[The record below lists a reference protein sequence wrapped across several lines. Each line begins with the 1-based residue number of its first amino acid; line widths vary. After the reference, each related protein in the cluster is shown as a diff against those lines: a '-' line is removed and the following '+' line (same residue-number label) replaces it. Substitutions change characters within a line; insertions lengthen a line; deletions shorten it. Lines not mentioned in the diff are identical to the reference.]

1 MKILI
6 ADKVSGKV
14 VQALKDGGAKVT
26 LNPDL
31 SDKTLPGAIG
41 DTEVLIVRSTKVTAE
56 TIEAA
61 PVLSLIVRAGAGV
74 NTIDL
79 KKASSRGICVAN
91 CPGKNNDAVAELA
104 LGLLISAD
112 RRIPDATA
120 ALREGSWRK
129 KEFGKARGLKGR
141 VVGIVGLGSIG
152 SAMAALCRGLG
163 MTVAAW
169 SRSLTPERAGAED
182 LEYCPDL
189 EALAARADAVSV
201 HLALA
206 PETKRIIGRRFFDR
220 MRPGAIFIN
229 TSRGEVVDAAAL
241 KEAIAAK
248 GLRVGLDVFD
258 GEPSAGEAPF
268 EGREL
273 AGLLAA
279 ATPHIGASTD
289 QAEEAIGD
297 EVVRIVKAYR
307 ETGRPVNTVNF
318 RHKRSAH
325 SLAVRHY
332 NHVGVLAS
340 VLTLLRED
348 GVNVEEMENTIFDG
362 ETAAACSL
370 SLDRAPC
377 AKTIETIRASK
388 EIIRVSLEQPPAP
401 GK

>member
-6 ADKVSGKV
+6 ADKVSSKV
-14 VQALKDGGAKVT
+14 VQSLKDGGAKVT

-56 TIEAA
+56 TIEAGQA
-61 PVLSLIVRAGAGV
+61 LSLIIRAGAGV

-79 KKASSRGICVAN
+79 KKASARGICVAN

-104 LGLLISAD
+104 LGLIIAAD

-120 ALREGSWRK
+120 TLREGKWNK

-141 VVGIVGLGSIG
+141 TVGIAGLGSIG
-152 SAMAALCRGLG
+152 SALARLCRGLD

-169 SRSLTPERAGAED
+169 SRSLTPGKAEELD
-182 LEYCPDL
+182 LEFCPDL
-189 EALAARADAVSV
+189 ETLAARSDAVSV
-201 HLALA
+201 HLALT
-206 PETKRIIGRRFFDR
+206 PETKGLIGAKFFEK
-220 MRPGAIFIN
+220 MRPGAIFVN

-248 GLRVGLDVFD
+248 KLRVGLDVFD

-268 EGREL
+268 EAREL
-273 AGLLAA
+273 AGALAA
-279 ATPHIGASTD
+279 ATPHVGASTD
-289 QAEEAIGD
+289 QAEEAIGE
-297 EVVRIVKAYR
+297 EVVRIVQAYKA
-307 ETGRPVNTVNF
+307 TGRPLNTVNF
-318 RHKRSAH
+318 RRKRSAH
-325 SLAVRHY
+325 SLVVRHF

-340 VLTLLRED
+340 VLDLLRED
-348 GVNVEEMENTIFDG
+348 GVNIEEMENTIFDG

-370 SLDRAPC
+370 SLDRAPSE
-377 AKTIETIRASK
+377 KTIEKIRESK
-388 EIIRVSLEQPPAP
+388 EIIRVSLEQPAAE
-401 GK
+401 K

>member
-14 VQALKDGGAKVT
+14 VQALKDGGAAVT

-41 DTEVLIVRSTKVTAE
+41 DSEVLIVRSTKVTAE
-56 TIEAA
+56 TIEAGQA
-61 PVLSLIVRAGAGV
+61 LSLIIRAGAGV

-79 KKASSRGICVAN
+79 KKASARGICVAN

-104 LGLLISAD
+104 LGLIISAD

-120 ALREGSWRK
+120 ALRDGKWNK
-129 KEFGKARGLKGR
+129 KGFGKARGLKGR
-141 VVGIVGLGSIG
+141 TVGIVGLGSIG
-152 SAMAALCRGLG
+152 SALAALCRGLD

-169 SRSLTPERAGAED
+169 SRSLTPEKAEELE
-182 LEYCPDL
+182 LEYCPDI
-189 EALAARADAVSV
+189 ETLAARSDAVSV

-206 PETKRIIGRRFFDR
+206 PETKGIIGKKFFDK
-220 MRPGAIFIN
+220 MRQGAIFVN

-268 EGREL
+268 EAREL
-273 AGLLAA
+273 AGALAA

-297 EVVRIVKAYR
+297 EVVRIVKAYKA
-307 ETGRPVNTVNF
+307 TGRPLNTVNF

-325 SLAVRHY
+325 SLVVRHF
-332 NHVGVLAS
+332 NRVGVLAS
-340 VLTLLRED
+340 VLDLLRED
-348 GVNVEEMENTIFDG
+348 GVNIEEMENTIFDG

-370 SLDRAPC
+370 SLDRAPSEQ
-377 AKTIETIRASK
+377 TIAAIRASK
-388 EIIRVSLEQPPAP
+388 EVIRVSLEQAPAADR
-401 GK
+401 